1 MQMRLNT
8 YSKKKK
14 CRQCVSGL
22 SPSQGEKGER
32 LGGTKL
38 EGARVKPA
46 DTVRLIHFSGVG
58 FSICMLLCNSRH
70 YITCRQQSNSC
81 AIVEKYCFARV
92 SRVWSCTAGRW
103 GFSCSSER
111 AGARLRPPQ
120 SRSSFVGLVLR

>member
-14 CRQCVSGL
+14 KKKIADSACQDYH
-22 SPSQGEKGER
+22 PSQGEKGER

-81 AIVEKYCFARV
+81 AIVESIV
-92 SRVWSCTAGRW
+92 SRG
-103 GFSCSSER
+103 
-111 AGARLRPPQ
+111 
-120 SRSSFVGLVLR
+120 